1 MEFSKYFPV
10 WDKISEKHKRI
21 VEENVILRKVE
32 KGSIIHNGDIE
43 CTGLLL
49 VKTGQLRAFIIS
61 DEGKEISIYRLF
73 EYDIC
78 LFSAACI
85 MNSIQFD
92 ITVEAEK
99 NSEFWIIPS
108 DIYKQ
113 IMQESLTVANFT
125 NELMASRFSDVM
137 WLMEQIM
144 WRSFDKRLAE
154 FILEETSIE
163 GSSSIKITHEMIG
176 NHLGNP
182 CEVVTR
188 MLRYFQSEGMI
199 KLSRGTI
206 EIVDKDKIS
215 ALADA

>member
-144 WRSFDKRLAE
+144 WRSFEKRLAE

-182 CEVVTR
+182 REVVTR

>member
-21 VEENVILRKVE
+21 IEENVMMRKVE

-154 FILEETSIE
+154 FILEESSIE

-176 NHLGNP
+176 HHLGNP
-182 CEVVTR
+182 REVVTR

-215 ALADA
+215 ALADT

>member
-21 VEENVILRKVE
+21 IEENVMLRKVE

-99 NSEFWIIPS
+99 NSEFWI
-108 DIYKQ
+108 
-113 IMQESLTVANFT
+113 FT
-125 NELMASRFSDVM
+125 NR
-137 WLMEQIM
+137 
-144 WRSFDKRLAE
+144 
-154 FILEETSIE
+154 
-163 GSSSIKITHEMIG
+163 
-176 NHLGNP
+176 
-182 CEVVTR
+182 
-188 MLRYFQSEGMI
+188 
-199 KLSRGTI
+199 
-206 EIVDKDKIS
+206 
-215 ALADA
+215 

>member
-163 GSSSIKITHEMIG
+163 RSSSIKITHEMIG

-182 CEVVTR
+182 REVVTR

>member
-21 VEENVILRKVE
+21 IEENVMLRNVE

-163 GSSSIKITHEMIG
+163 GSYSIKITHEMIG

-182 CEVVTR
+182 REVVTR

>member
-182 CEVVTR
+182 REVVTR

>member
-21 VEENVILRKVE
+21 VEENVILRNVE

-182 CEVVTR
+182 REVVTR

>member
-21 VEENVILRKVE
+21 IEENVMLRNVE

-154 FILEETSIE
+154 F
-163 GSSSIKITHEMIG
+163 
-176 NHLGNP
+176 
-182 CEVVTR
+182 
-188 MLRYFQSEGMI
+188 
-199 KLSRGTI
+199 LSLI
-206 EIVDKDKIS
+206 HI
-215 ALADA
+215 

>member
-21 VEENVILRKVE
+21 IEENVMMRKVE

-154 FILEETSIE
+154 FILEESSIE

-176 NHLGNP
+176 HHLGNP
-182 CEVVTR
+182 REVVTR
-188 MLRYFQSEGMI
+188 MLRYFQSEGLI

>member
-182 CEVVTR
+182 REVVTR

-215 ALADA
+215 ALADT

>member
-182 CEVVTR
+182 REVVTR

-199 KLSRGTI
+199 RLSRGTI

>member
-21 VEENVILRKVE
+21 IEENVMMRKVE

-154 FILEETSIE
+154 FILEESSIE

-176 NHLGNP
+176 HHLGNP
-182 CEVVTR
+182 REVVTR

>member
-1 MEFSKYFPV
+1 MEFSKYFLV

-182 CEVVTR
+182 REVVTR

>member
-32 KGSIIHNGDIE
+32 KGGIIHNGDIE

-163 GSSSIKITHEMIG
+163 GSYSIKITHEMIG

-182 CEVVTR
+182 REVVTR